1 MTAHVP
7 WPEQAY
13 PETGNFPDHTRT
25 SRSHAGESIED
36 PMNWPGMFL
45 VGLGIVTVGLTMTA
59 AGYGFEG
66 WALIGGIGI
75 ALFLVLGIGL
85 ITAEHRRMRRI
96 SAEQTGYD
104 DRGH

>member
-7 WPEQAY
+7 Y
-13 PETGNFPDHTRT
+13 PQHGNFPDHTRT
-25 SRSHAGESIED
+25 SRSHAGEIFED
-36 PMNWPGMFL
+36 TRNWPGMFL

-66 WALIGGIGI
+66 WALIGGIAAG
-75 ALFLVLGIGL
+75 LFLLVGIGL
-85 ITAEHRRMRRI
+85 IVLEHRRMRRI